1 MKLASKSKNR
11 ISILEMI
18 QDGISTQEVFET
30 IDYKNQSEDR
40 IKQLI
45 YPNLLNKVTEYV
57 MEKKGFGRGLAR
69 EKAKTMIKWEG
80 NRQSMVKRPTNDSF
94 VRNIS
99 FMGTSNKPD
108 MSLDIGGVKVAVEF
122 KKGNRGN
129 ALREG
134 FGQSLIYSTVFDFV
148 IYMFIDIS
156 EDNRILAGSNSVTE
170 QNFLDNIWD
179 NFNVKF
185 VIV

>member
-18 QDGISTQEVFET
+18 QDGISTHEIFET
-30 IDYKNQSEDR
+30 IDYKNQSEDK
-40 IKQLI
+40 IKQFI

-57 MEKKGFGRGLAR
+57 MEKKGFSRGLAR

-80 NRQSMVKRPTNDSF
+80 NKQTTVK
-94 VRNIS
+94 NIQ
-99 FMGTSNKPD
+99 FMGTSNRPD

-122 KKGNRGN
+122 KKGNRGTG
-129 ALREG
+129 LREG

-148 IYMFIDIS
+148 IYTFIDTS
-156 EDNRILAGSNSVTE
+156 DDRKILHGATTVTE
-170 QNFLDNIWD
+170 QNFLEKIWD

>member
-18 QDGISTQEVFET
+18 QDGISTHEIFET
-30 IDYKNQSEDR
+30 IDYKNQSEDK
-40 IKQLI
+40 IKQFI

-57 MEKKGFGRGLAR
+57 MEKKGFSRGLAR

-80 NRQSMVKRPTNDSF
+80 NKQTTVK
-94 VRNIS
+94 NIQ
-99 FMGTSNKPD
+99 FMGTSNRPD

-122 KKGNRGN
+122 KKGNRG
-129 ALREG
+129 AGLREG

-148 IYMFIDIS
+148 IYMFIDTSDERKIV
-156 EDNRILAGSNSVTE
+156 NGATAVTE
-170 QNFLDNIWD
+170 QDFLENIWD

>member
-11 ISILEMI
+11 ILILEMI
-18 QDGISTQEVFET
+18 QDGISTHEIFET
-30 IDYKNQSEDR
+30 IDYKNQSEDK
-40 IKQLI
+40 IKQFI

-80 NRQSMVKRPTNDSF
+80 NKQTTVK
-94 VRNIS
+94 NIH
-99 FMGTSNKPD
+99 FMGTTNRPD

-122 KKGNRGN
+122 KKGNRGSG
-129 ALREG
+129 LREG

-148 IYMFIDIS
+148 IYMFIDTSDDRKIV
-156 EDNRILAGSNSVTE
+156 NGATAVTE
-170 QNFLDNIWD
+170 QDFLDNIWD

>member
-11 ISILEMI
+11 IAILEMI
-18 QDGISTQEVFET
+18 EKGISTQEIFET
-30 IDYKNQSEDR
+30 IDYKNQSEDK
-40 IKQLI
+40 IKQFI
-45 YPNLLNKVTEYV
+45 YPNLLNEVTDYV
-57 MEKKGFGRGLAR
+57 IEKKGFSRGLAR

-80 NRQSMVKRPTNDSF
+80 NKQTTVK
-94 VRNIS
+94 NIN
-99 FMGTSNKPD
+99 FMGTANRPD
-108 MSLDIGGVKVAVEF
+108 MSIEIGGVKVAIEF
-122 KKGNRGN
+122 KKGSRGS

-148 IYMFIDIS
+148 IYMFIDTSDDRKIA
-156 EDNRILAGSNSVTE
+156 NGATAVTE

-185 VIV
+185 VIA